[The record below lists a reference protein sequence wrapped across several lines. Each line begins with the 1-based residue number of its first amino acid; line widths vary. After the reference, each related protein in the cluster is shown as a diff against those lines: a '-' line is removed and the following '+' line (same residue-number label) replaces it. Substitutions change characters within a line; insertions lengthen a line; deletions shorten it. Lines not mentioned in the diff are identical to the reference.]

1 VKGTTNKKTTVVF
14 GICTRYIHQAVYT
27 LTETDGTIAV
37 FSGLHWGWNTSEL
50 QTVQLSHLA

>member
-14 GICTRYIHQAVYT
+14 GICTRYIHQAIYT

-37 FSGLHWGWNTSEL
+37 FSGLH
-50 QTVQLSHLA
+50 